1 VKPTLPNTIETL
13 KKKRAEKQVEQVSTV
28 AKEIRVLQ
36 AKSLEL
42 RNDIITYTKLLKSKK
57 ISETAYQLTVK
68 DIEDELQ
75 NVVNE
80 IATLSEQETK
90 EQNNDVIL
98 NAQIEE
104 LQKVLSLDN
113 EDINEN
119 VYRALIDRI
128 EVYNGHIL
136 KYYLYGLEPITMQY
150 KATGRMDKYQVEF
163 TIL

>member
-1 VKPTLPNTIETL
+1 MVNGT
-13 KKKRAEKQVEQVSTV
+13 
-28 AKEIRVLQ
+28 
-36 AKSLEL
+36 
-42 RNDIITYTKLLKSKK
+42 

-68 DIEDELQ
+68 QTESELQ
-75 NVVNE
+75 DITNQ

-90 EQNNDVIL
+90 EQNHDVIL
-98 NAQIEE
+98 NAQIEK
-104 LQKVLSLDN
+104 LQKVLSLAN
-113 EDINEN
+113 EDINES

>member
-1 VKPTLPNTIETL
+1 
-13 KKKRAEKQVEQVSTV
+13 
-28 AKEIRVLQ
+28 
-36 AKSLEL
+36 
-42 RNDIITYTKLLKSKK
+42 LKSEK

-75 NVVNE
+75 DITNQ
-80 IATLSEQETK
+80 IATLSEQETE

-98 NAQIEE
+98 NTQIEE
-104 LQKVLSLDN
+104 LQKVLSLAN
-113 EDINEN
+113 EDINES